1 MGLGKTFSKTV
12 KSSKDLS
19 QTFQICKKL
28 CQDGNLKFKS
38 ESLVNSTFEIH
49 ATEPMKWLT
58 TNWPNNIKF
67 KGELFDGAV
76 IVRLEAAS
84 NGTSI
89 TQDKNISDFLD
100 NFADSLTAY
109 VGS

>member
-12 KSSKDLS
+12 KSSKDLK
-19 QTFQICKKL
+19 QTYEICKKL
-28 CQDGNLKFKS
+28 CLDGKLKIKS
-38 ESLVNSTFEIH
+38 DSYDVVKFEIH
-49 ATEPMKWLT
+49 GAEPMKWLT

-67 KGELFDGAV
+67 KGELYEGSV
-76 IVRLEAAS
+76 VVRLEAES

-100 NFADSLTAY
+100 NFADSLSAY
-109 VGS
+109 VG

>member
-12 KSSKDLS
+12 KSTKDLA
-19 QTFQICKKL
+19 QTYKICQKL
-28 CQDGNLKFKS
+28 CSDANMKIKS
-38 ESLVNSTFEIH
+38 ESSSDTTFEIH
-49 ATEPMKWLT
+49 AAEPMKWLT

-67 KGELFDGAV
+67 KGELFEGSV
-76 IVRLEAAS
+76 IVRLDAAS
-84 NGTSI
+84 NGTSL

-109 VGS
+109 VA